1 MVLPYFC
8 LAQLLW
14 SVMKNFSQRVD
25 MKNLLFQSKLFIQ
38 RPH

>member
-14 SVMKNFSQRVD
+14 SVMESFSQRVD